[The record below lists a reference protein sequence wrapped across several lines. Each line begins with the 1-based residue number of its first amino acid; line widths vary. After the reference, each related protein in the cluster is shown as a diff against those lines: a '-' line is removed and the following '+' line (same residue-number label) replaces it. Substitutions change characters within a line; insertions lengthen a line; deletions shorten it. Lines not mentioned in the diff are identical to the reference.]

1 VHGVQVFDIVEIL
14 RDIKLDLRK
23 TSLLVLIVAVL
34 FRRADSCLQCNND
47 PHFCVVLVLIES
59 FVARRIIY

>member
-1 VHGVQVFDIVEIL
+1 MHGVQVFDIVEIL
-14 RDIKLDLRK
+14 RDIKLK
-23 TSLLVLIVAVL
+23 TSLFVLIVAVL
-34 FRRADSCLQCNND
+34 FRRADSCLQCND

>member
-1 VHGVQVFDIVEIL
+1 MHGVQVFDIVEIL

-34 FRRADSCLQCNND
+34 FRRADSCLQCND
-47 PHFCVVLVLIES
+47 PHFCVVLIES